1 MDSQTQMKQAV
12 ADAAIREVKSDMILG
27 LGSGSTAALM
37 IKSLADEMRSGK
49 LQNIRGVATSF
60 QSEVL
65 ALELDIPLIDLASV
79 SQIDLAIDGA
89 DEVDPGF
96 QLIKGGG
103 ACHVR
108 EKLVASKANQL
119 LIVVD
124 ETKLVQNLNQSF
136 PLPVEVLP
144 NAWKQVQ
151 EVISEMNGSSSL
163 RMAIKKAGPV
173 VTDQGNLI
181 LDVLFNDGIKNPKD
195 IEMKIN
201 NITGVLENGLFVD
214 LTDKVLVGK
223 IENNTP
229 VVYSPTRTSYSS
241 NLICTELA
249 WLCKPSLLARL
260 IISRLLTF
268 KLSSLNSIIEVFFIK
283 VSTPKEPL
291 NLEFP
296 DVGKV

>member
-1 MDSQTQMKQAV
+1 MKKIV
-12 ADAAIREVKSDMILG
+12 ADAAIKEVKSEMILG

-37 IKSLADEMRSGK
+37 IKSLADEIRSGK

-65 ALELDIPLIDLASV
+65 ALQLDIPLIDLASV
-79 SQIDLAIDGA
+79 SEIDLAIDGA

-108 EKLVASKANQL
+108 EKLVASKANKFL
-119 LIVVD
+119 VVVD
-124 ETKLVQNLNQSF
+124 ETKMVQNLNKSF

-144 NAWKQVQ
+144 NAWKHVQ
-151 EVISEMNGSSSL
+151 DMISEMNATSTL

-195 IEMKIN
+195 TELNIN
-201 NITGVLENGLFVD
+201 NIPGVLENGLFVD
-214 LTDKVLVGK
+214 LADKVLVGK
-223 IENNTP
+223 IENNIP
-229 VVYSPTRTSYSS
+229 IVYSPS
-241 NLICTELA
+241 
-249 WLCKPSLLARL
+249 
-260 IISRLLTF
+260 
-268 KLSSLNSIIEVFFIK
+268 K
-283 VSTPKEPL
+283 VC
-291 NLEFP
+291 
-296 DVGKV
+296 

>member
-12 ADAAIREVKSDMILG
+12 ADAAMGEVKSDMILG

-37 IKSLADEMRSGK
+37 IKSLAKEIRLGK
-49 LQNIRGVATSF
+49 LHNIRGVATSF

-65 ALELDIPLIDLASV
+65 ALEMDIPLIDLASV

-89 DEVDPGF
+89 DEVDPRF

-108 EKLVASKANQL
+108 EKLVASKANQF

-124 ETKLVQNLNQSF
+124 ETKLVKNLNQSF

-151 EVISEMNGSSSL
+151 ELITELNGSSNL
-163 RMAIKKAGPV
+163 RMATRKAGPV

-181 LDVLFNDGIKNPKD
+181 LDVLFENGIKNPKE
-195 IEMKIN
+195 IEMTIN
-201 NITGVLENGLFVD
+201 NIPGVLENGLFVD
-214 LTDKVLVGK
+214 LADKVLVGK
-223 IENNTP
+223 IENNNP
-229 VVYSPTRTSYSS
+229 IVYSPS
-241 NLICTELA
+241 
-249 WLCKPSLLARL
+249 
-260 IISRLLTF
+260 
-268 KLSSLNSIIEVFFIK
+268 K
-283 VSTPKEPL
+283 V
-291 NLEFP
+291 N
-296 DVGKV
+296 

>member
-1 MDSQTQMKQAV
+1 MKKIV
-12 ADAAIREVKSDMILG
+12 AEAAINEIKDDMVLG

-37 IKSLADEMRSGK
+37 IKSLANEIRSGK
-49 LQNIRGVATSF
+49 LKNIRGVATSF

-79 SQIDLAIDGA
+79 TQIDLAIDGA
-89 DEVDPGF
+89 DEVDPSF

-124 ETKLVQNLNQSF
+124 ETKLVQNLNKSF

-144 NAWKQVQ
+144 NSWKQVKD
-151 EVISEMNGSSSL
+151 VISEMHGKSTL
-163 RMAIKKAGPV
+163 RMATKKAGPV

-181 LDVLFNDGIKNPKD
+181 LDILFTDGIKNPKE
-195 IEMKIN
+195 IEMNIN
-201 NITGVLENGLFVD
+201 NIPGVLENGLFVD

-223 IENNTP
+223 IENGIP
-229 VVYSPTRTSYSS
+229 MVYSPS
-241 NLICTELA
+241 
-249 WLCKPSLLARL
+249 
-260 IISRLLTF
+260 
-268 KLSSLNSIIEVFFIK
+268 K
-283 VSTPKEPL
+283 VA
-291 NLEFP
+291 
-296 DVGKV
+296 

>member
-1 MDSQTQMKQAV
+1 MDSQTQMKQIV
-12 ADAAIREVKSDMILG
+12 ADAAIKEVESDMILG

-37 IKSLADEMRSGK
+37 IKSLGDEIRSGK

-79 SQIDLAIDGA
+79 SEIDLAIDGA

-108 EKLVASKANQL
+108 EKLVASKANKL

-124 ETKLVQNLNQSF
+124 ETKLVQNLNKSF

-151 EVISEMNGSSSL
+151 DVITEMNGTSTL
-163 RMAIKKAGPV
+163 RMASKKAGPV

-181 LDVLFNDGIKNPKD
+181 IDVLFNDGIKNPKD
-195 IEMKIN
+195 IEKNIN
-201 NITGVLENGLFVD
+201 NIPGVLENGLFVD

-223 IENNTP
+223 IENNIP
-229 VVYSPTRTSYSS
+229 IVYS
-241 NLICTELA
+241 
-249 WLCKPSLLARL
+249 
-260 IISRLLTF
+260 
-268 KLSSLNSIIEVFFIK
+268 LSKI
-283 VSTPKEPL
+283 
-291 NLEFP
+291 
-296 DVGKV
+296 D

>member
-37 IKSLADEMRSGK
+37 IKSLADEIRHGK
-49 LQNIRGVATSF
+49 IQNIRGVATSF

-79 SQIDLAIDGA
+79 SKIDLAIDGA

-108 EKLVASKANQL
+108 EKLVASKADKL

-151 EVISEMNGSSSL
+151 EVISEMNGSSFL
-163 RMAIKKAGPV
+163 RMATKKAGPV

-181 LDVLFNDGIKNPKD
+181 LDVLFKDGIKNPKD
-195 IEMKIN
+195 IEMTIN
-201 NITGVLENGLFVD
+201 NIPGVLENGLFVD

-229 VVYSPTRTSYSS
+229 TVYSP
-241 NLICTELA
+241 
-249 WLCKPSLLARL
+249 
-260 IISRLLTF
+260 SRA
-268 KLSSLNSIIEVFFIK
+268 S
-283 VSTPKEPL
+283 
-291 NLEFP
+291 
-296 DVGKV
+296 

>member
-1 MDSQTQMKQAV
+1 MKQIV
-12 ADAAIREVKSDMILG
+12 ADAAIKEIKSEMIIG

-37 IKSLADEMRSGK
+37 IKSLANEIQSGK
-49 LQNIRGVATSF
+49 LQNIKGVATSF

-65 ALELDIPLIDLASV
+65 ALELGIPLIDLASV

-108 EKLVASKANQL
+108 EKLVASKANKL

-151 EVISEMNGSSSL
+151 EMIAEMHGSSTL
-163 RMAIKKAGPV
+163 RMATKKAGPV

-181 LDVLFNDGIKNPKD
+181 LDVLFNDGIKNPKEV
-195 IEMKIN
+195 EMSIN
-201 NITGVLENGLFVD
+201 NIPGVLENGLFVD

-223 IENNTP
+223 IENGNP
-229 VVYSPTRTSYSS
+229 VVYSPT
-241 NLICTELA
+241 
-249 WLCKPSLLARL
+249 
-260 IISRLLTF
+260 
-268 KLSSLNSIIEVFFIK
+268 K
-283 VSTPKEPL
+283 V
-291 NLEFP
+291 
-296 DVGKV
+296 G

>member
-1 MDSQTQMKQAV
+1 MKQVV
-12 ADAAIREVKSDMILG
+12 ADAAIKEVKSNMVLG

-37 IKSLADEMRSGK
+37 IKSLANEIRSGK
-49 LQNIRGVATSF
+49 LKNIRGVATSF

-65 ALELDIPLIDLASV
+65 ALQLDIPLIDLASV

-89 DEVDPGF
+89 DEVNPEF

-108 EKLVASKANQL
+108 EKLVASKANL
-119 LIVVD
+119 LMIVVD

-151 EVISEMNGSSSL
+151 GVISEMNGSSTL
-163 RMAIKKAGPV
+163 RMANKKAGPV

-181 LDVLFNDGIKNPKD
+181 LDVLFNDGIKNPKE
-195 IEMKIN
+195 IEISIN
-201 NITGVLENGLFVD
+201 NIPGVLENGLFVD

-223 IENNTP
+223 IENDNP
-229 VVYSPTRTSYSS
+229 VVYSP
-241 NLICTELA
+241 A
-249 WLCKPSLLARL
+249 
-260 IISRLLTF
+260 
-268 KLSSLNSIIEVFFIK
+268 K
-283 VSTPKEPL
+283 V
-291 NLEFP
+291 
-296 DVGKV
+296 G

>member
-1 MDSQTQMKQAV
+1 MKQIV
-12 ADAAIREVKSDMILG
+12 ADAAIREIESDMILG

-37 IKSLADEMRSGK
+37 IKSLADEIQSGK
-49 LQNIRGVATSF
+49 LQNIKGVATSF

-65 ALELDIPLIDLASV
+65 ALELNIPLIDLASV
-79 SQIDLAIDGA
+79 SEIDLAIDGA

-108 EKLVASKANQL
+108 EKLVASKANRL

-136 PLPVEVLP
+136 PLPIEVLP

-151 EVISEMNGSSSL
+151 DVILEMNGSSTL
-163 RMAIKKAGPV
+163 RMATRKAGPI

-181 LDVLFNDGIKNPKD
+181 LDVLFNNGIKNPKE
-195 IEMKIN
+195 IEMSIN
-201 NITGVLENGLFVD
+201 NIPGVLENGLFVD

-223 IENNTP
+223 IENKTP
-229 VVYSPTRTSYSS
+229 VVYSP
-241 NLICTELA
+241 
-249 WLCKPSLLARL
+249 
-260 IISRLLTF
+260 SRA
-268 KLSSLNSIIEVFFIK
+268 N
-283 VSTPKEPL
+283 
-291 NLEFP
+291 
-296 DVGKV
+296 

>member
-1 MDSQTQMKQAV
+1 MDSQTQMKQVV
-12 ADAAIREVKSDMILG
+12 ADAAIREVKNDMILG

-37 IKSLADEMRSGK
+37 IKSLADEIRSGK

-108 EKLVASKANQL
+108 EKLVTSKANQL

-124 ETKLVQNLNQSF
+124 ETKLVENLNLSF

-151 EVISEMNGSSSL
+151 ENISEMNGSSSL
-163 RMAIKKAGPV
+163 RMATKKAGPV

-201 NITGVLENGLFVD
+201 NIPGVLENGLFVD

-223 IENNTP
+223 IEDNIP
-229 VVYSPTRTSYSS
+229 VVYSP
-241 NLICTELA
+241 
-249 WLCKPSLLARL
+249 
-260 IISRLLTF
+260 SRA
-268 KLSSLNSIIEVFFIK
+268 S
-283 VSTPKEPL
+283 
-291 NLEFP
+291 
-296 DVGKV
+296 

>member
-1 MDSQTQMKQAV
+1 MKQIV
-12 ADAAIREVKSDMILG
+12 ADAAIKEVESEMILG

-37 IKSLADEMRSGK
+37 IQSLAEEIRLGNLK
-49 LQNIRGVATSF
+49 NIRGVATSF

-65 ALELDIPLIDLASV
+65 ALQLDIPLIDLASV

-108 EKLVASKANQL
+108 EKLVASKANKL

-151 EVISEMNGSSSL
+151 DLISQMNGTSTL
-163 RMAIKKAGPV
+163 RMATKKAGPI

-181 LDVLFNDGIKNPKD
+181 LDVLFDNGIKNPKE
-195 IEMKIN
+195 IEMTIN
-201 NITGVLENGLFVD
+201 NIPGVLENGLFVN

-223 IENNTP
+223 IENSIP
-229 VVYSPTRTSYSS
+229 IVYSPS
-241 NLICTELA
+241 
-249 WLCKPSLLARL
+249 
-260 IISRLLTF
+260 
-268 KLSSLNSIIEVFFIK
+268 K
-283 VSTPKEPL
+283 V
-291 NLEFP
+291 
-296 DVGKV
+296 G

>member
-1 MDSQTQMKQAV
+1 MKQIV
-12 ADAAIREVKSDMILG
+12 ADAAIKDVKSGMILG

-37 IKSLADEMRSGK
+37 IKSLADEIRTGR
-49 LQNIRGVATSF
+49 LQNIKGVATSF

-89 DEVDPGF
+89 DEVDPAF

-124 ETKLVQNLNQSF
+124 ETKLVQNLNKSF

-144 NAWKQVQ
+144 NAWKQVMD
-151 EVISEMNGSSSL
+151 VIAEMDGISTL
-163 RMAIKKAGPV
+163 RMAEKKAGPV

-181 LDVLFNDGIKNPKD
+181 LDVLFDDGIQNPKD
-195 IEMKIN
+195 IEMSIN
-201 NITGVLENGLFVD
+201 NIPGVLENGLFVD

-223 IENNTP
+223 IENNVP
-229 VVYSPTRTSYSS
+229 VVY
-241 NLICTELA
+241 A
-249 WLCKPSLLARL
+249 PS
-260 IISRLLTF
+260 
-268 KLSSLNSIIEVFFIK
+268 K
-283 VSTPKEPL
+283 V
-291 NLEFP
+291 
-296 DVGKV
+296 G

>member
-1 MDSQTQMKQAV
+1 MKQVV
-12 ADAAIREVKSDMILG
+12 ADAAIRDVENDMILG

-37 IKSLADEMRSGK
+37 IKSLSEEIRLGK
-49 LQNIRGVATSF
+49 LQNIRAVATSF
-60 QSEVL
+60 QAEVL
-65 ALELDIPLIDLASV
+65 ALQLNIPLIDLASV
-79 SQIDLAIDGA
+79 SHIDLAIDGA

-96 QLIKGGG
+96 NLIKGGG

-108 EKLVASKANQL
+108 EKLVASIADQL

-124 ETKLVQNLNQSF
+124 ETKLVQNLNKSF

-151 EVISEMNGSSSL
+151 EMISEMNGSSSL
-163 RMAIKKAGPV
+163 RMATKKAGPI

-195 IEMKIN
+195 IEMTIN
-201 NITGVLENGLFVD
+201 NIPGVLENGLFVD

-229 VVYSPTRTSYSS
+229 VVYSPTRAS
-241 NLICTELA
+241 
-249 WLCKPSLLARL
+249 
-260 IISRLLTF
+260 
-268 KLSSLNSIIEVFFIK
+268 
-283 VSTPKEPL
+283 
-291 NLEFP
+291 
-296 DVGKV
+296 

>member
-1 MDSQTQMKQAV
+1 MKQIV
-12 ADAAIREVKSDMILG
+12 ADSAIKEVKSGMILG

-37 IKSLADEMRSGK
+37 IKSLADEIRSGQI
-49 LQNIRGVATSF
+49 QNIRGVATSF

-89 DEVDPGF
+89 DEVDPQF

-108 EKLVASKANQL
+108 EKLVASKANKL

-124 ETKLVQNLNQSF
+124 ETKLVQNLNKSF

-151 EVISEMNGSSSL
+151 EVIADMNASSNL
-163 RMAIKKAGPV
+163 RMATKKAGPV

-181 LDVLFNDGIKNPKD
+181 LDVLFNDGINNPKE
-195 IEMKIN
+195 IEMSIN
-201 NITGVLENGLFVD
+201 NIPGVLENGLFVD
-214 LTDKVLVGK
+214 LTDKVLVGR
-223 IENNTP
+223 IENSIP
-229 VVYSPTRTSYSS
+229 VVYSPS
-241 NLICTELA
+241 
-249 WLCKPSLLARL
+249 
-260 IISRLLTF
+260 
-268 KLSSLNSIIEVFFIK
+268 K
-283 VSTPKEPL
+283 V
-291 NLEFP
+291 
-296 DVGKV
+296 G

>member
-1 MDSQTQMKQAV
+1 MKQIV
-12 ADAAIREVKSDMILG
+12 ADAAINEVKSDMILG

-37 IKSLADEMRSGK
+37 IKSLADEIRSGK
-49 LQNIRGVATSF
+49 LQNIKGVATSF

-108 EKLVASKANQL
+108 EKLVASKANKL

-124 ETKLVQNLNQSF
+124 ETKLVQNLNHSF

-151 EVISEMNGSSSL
+151 EVISEMDGSSNL
-163 RMAIKKAGPV
+163 RMATKKAGPI

-181 LDVLFNDGIKNPKD
+181 LDVLFNDGIKNPKE

-201 NITGVLENGLFVD
+201 NIPGVLENGLFVD
-214 LTDKVLVGK
+214 LADKVLVGK
-223 IENNTP
+223 IENCVP
-229 VVYSPTRTSYSS
+229 AVYSPS
-241 NLICTELA
+241 
-249 WLCKPSLLARL
+249 
-260 IISRLLTF
+260 
-268 KLSSLNSIIEVFFIK
+268 K
-283 VSTPKEPL
+283 VA
-291 NLEFP
+291 
-296 DVGKV
+296 

>member
-1 MDSQTQMKQAV
+1 MKQIV
-12 ADAAIREVKSDMILG
+12 ADAAIKEVKSDMVLG

-37 IKSLADEMRSGK
+37 IKSLASEIRSGK
-49 LQNIRGVATSF
+49 LTNIKGVATSF

-108 EKLVASKANQL
+108 EKLVASKANKL

-124 ETKLVQNLNQSF
+124 ETKMVQNLNKSF
-136 PLPVEVLP
+136 PLPIEVLP
-144 NAWKQVQ
+144 NSWKQVK
-151 EVISEMNGSSSL
+151 EVISEMNGNATL
-163 RMAIKKAGPV
+163 RMAVKKAGPV

-181 LDVLFNDGIKNPKD
+181 LDVLFNDGIQNPKEV
-195 IEMKIN
+195 EMSIN
-201 NITGVLENGLFVD
+201 NIPGVLENGLFID
-214 LTDKVLVGK
+214 LTDKVLVGR

-229 VVYSPTRTSYSS
+229 VVYSPQ
-241 NLICTELA
+241 
-249 WLCKPSLLARL
+249 K
-260 IISRLLTF
+260 
-268 KLSSLNSIIEVFFIK
+268 VF
-283 VSTPKEPL
+283 
-291 NLEFP
+291 
-296 DVGKV
+296 

>member
-1 MDSQTQMKQAV
+1 MKQIV
-12 ADAAIREVKSDMILG
+12 ADAAIKKVKSNMIIG

-37 IKSLADEMRSGK
+37 IKSLADEIRSGR
-49 LQNIRGVATSF
+49 LQNIKGVATSF

-89 DEVDPGF
+89 DEVDPRF

-108 EKLVASKANQL
+108 EKLVASKANKL

-124 ETKLVQNLNQSF
+124 ETKMVQNLNQSF

-163 RMAIKKAGPV
+163 RMATKKAGPV

-201 NITGVLENGLFVD
+201 NIPGVLENGLFVD

-223 IENNTP
+223 IEENIP
-229 VVYSPTRTSYSS
+229 VVYSP
-241 NLICTELA
+241 
-249 WLCKPSLLARL
+249 
-260 IISRLLTF
+260 SRA
-268 KLSSLNSIIEVFFIK
+268 S
-283 VSTPKEPL
+283 
-291 NLEFP
+291 
-296 DVGKV
+296 